1 MNKLKLIILKRC
13 CSITMQR
20 RRHIGPDGKL
30 KQQTNSV
37 SFWFS
42 QLMGSYSFSYGSDM
56 ILRPDGDDRDG
67 MIYEYYGGLG
77 IPDVT
82 NGHV

>member
-1 MNKLKLIILKRC
+1 MFTPALQQNNDKTWKLIIIKRC

-37 SFWFS
+37 SFGV
-42 QLMGSYSFSYGSDM
+42 LTAYGF
-56 ILRPDGDDRDG
+56 L
-67 MIYEYYGGLG
+67 
-77 IPDVT
+77 
-82 NGHV
+82 